1 MPLSPWRFSPL
12 HRGQPSVHMENNRY
26 IVSARKY
33 RPSTFESVVGQHALT
48 ETLRNSIRQGKL
60 AHAYLF
66 CGPRGVG
73 KTTCA
78 RIFAKTIN
86 CLNPTASHD
95 ACNQCESCTAFNE
108 QRSFNIHEL
117 DAASNNSVEDIRN
130 LIDQVR
136 IPPQIGKYSV
146 YIIDEVHM
154 LSAGAFNALL
164 KTLEEPP
171 SYAIFILATT
181 EKHKVLPT
189 ILSRCQVYDFQRITV
204 ADIIHHLQYVAQQ
217 EGISATEDALNVV
230 AQKADGGMRDALSIF
245 DQLVAFC
252 GDTITYERAIEV
264 LNVLDTEY
272 YFRLTDMSLKGDVKG
287 ALLLLNEVL
296 NKGFDAG
303 NFVSGLAKHLRDVL
317 VSHDAATIQLIE
329 TSDAIRQRYKQQAAY
344 TPAVWIFKALNIIVD
359 AETAY
364 RTSKNKRLTVE
375 LMLIRLTQISAVNQ
389 PAAVSS
395 QPIAAPSATPQPK
408 PAAQPAPAPQPAP
421 QPKPAQPAQAA
432 PQMPNIPNLPTIPT
446 IGSQPSTA
454 HRSNSDSAPTVQQSN
469 SDSAPTA
476 QRNNP
481 FTADQLSGAWV
492 GLKATFKREQRL
504 VAMLD
509 AHRPQLIDDHTAQV
523 TFVNP
528 WQEEEFKKFS
538 RQILSILRDA
548 LQNDRLLLQTVV
560 AENMA
565 PRRAYTSEEKYRVLL
580 EQNPYLSEFKKQ
592 FDMLLE

>member
-1 MPLSPWRFSPL
+1 
-12 HRGQPSVHMENNRY
+12 MENSRY

-86 CLNPTASHD
+86 CLNPTATHD

-204 ADIIHHLQYVAQQ
+204 ADIIHHLQYVASQ

-252 GDTITYERAIEV
+252 GETITYERAIEV

-272 YFRLTDMSLKGDVKG
+272 YFRLTDMTLQGDVKG

-296 NKGFDAG
+296 SKGFDAG

-317 VSHDAATIQLIE
+317 VAHDAATIQLIE
-329 TSDAIRQRYKQQAAY
+329 TSDAIRQHYKQQAAT
-344 TPAVWIFKALNIIVD
+344 TPAVWIFKALDIIVD

-375 LMLIRLTQISAVNQ
+375 LMLIRLTQIVAASNQ
-389 PAAVSS
+389 PSAVSS
-395 QPIAAPSATPQPK
+395 QPIAAPSAAQPAQQPK
-408 PAAQPAPAPQPAP
+408 PAAQPAPVAQPAP
-421 QPKPAQPAQAA
+421 QPKPAPQAA
-432 PQMPNIPNLPTIPT
+432 PQASQAIPQMPNIPNLPTIPS
-446 IGSQPSTA
+446 IGSQPSA
-454 HRSNSDSAPTVQQSN
+454 VSSQQSA
-469 SDSAPTA
+469 APTA
-476 QRNNP
+476 AQPAAQPQRNNP

-509 AHRPQLIDDHTAQV
+509 AHRPRLIDDHTAQV

-538 RQILSILRDA
+538 RQILTILRDA
-548 LQNDRLLLQTVV
+548 LQNDRLLIQTVV

-565 PRRAYTSEEKYRVLL
+565 PRRAYTSDEKYRVLL
-580 EQNPYLSEFKKQ
+580 EQNPYLGEFKKQ

>member
-1 MPLSPWRFSPL
+1 
-12 HRGQPSVHMENNRY
+12 MENNRY

-33 RPSTFESVVGQHALT
+33 RPSTFDSVVGQHALT

-86 CLNPTASHD
+86 CLHPTDTHD
-95 ACNQCESCTAFNE
+95 ACNACESCMAFNE

-117 DAASNNSVEDIRN
+117 DAASNNSVDDIRN
-130 LIDQVR
+130 LIEQVR

-204 ADIIHHLQYVAQQ
+204 ADIIHHLQFVAAK

-252 GDTITYERAIEV
+252 GNTISYDQAIEV
-264 LNVLDTEY
+264 LNVLDTDY
-272 YFRLTDMSLKGDVKG
+272 YFRLTDMTLKGDVRG

-303 NFVSGLAKHLRDVL
+303 NFMSGLAKHLRDVL
-317 VSHDAATIQLIE
+317 VSHDVSTIELIE
-329 TSDAIRQRYKQQAAY
+329 SSDAIRQHYKQQASY
-344 TPAVWIFKALNIIVD
+344 TPAVWIFRALGIIVD

-375 LMLIRLTQISAVNQ
+375 LMLIRLATIVESQKSKVES
-389 PAAVSS
+389 P
-395 QPIAAPSATPQPK
+395 QPIAAPSVQSAPRTPS
-408 PAAQPAPAPQPAP
+408 AAP
-421 QPKPAQPAQAA
+421 QPKPAPQAAPAA
-432 PQMPNIPNLPTIPT
+432 PQMPQMPQMPNVPNLPNIPT
-446 IGSQPSTA
+446 IGGQISEVRSQK
-454 HRSNSDSAPTVQQSN
+454 SDVSDQPAAPQEK
-469 SDSAPTA
+469 
-476 QRNNP
+476 RNTP

-492 GLKATFKREQRL
+492 GLKAKFKREQRL

-509 AHRPQLIDDHTAQV
+509 AHRPTLIDDHTALV
-523 TFVNP
+523 TFVTP

-538 RQILSILRDA
+538 RQALEYLHDD
-548 LQNDRLLLQTVV
+548 LQNDYLMLRTQVSETVV
-560 AENMA
+560 T
-565 PRRAYTSEEKYRVLL
+565 RRAYTSDEKYRVLL

-592 FDMLLE
+592 MDMLLE

>member
-1 MPLSPWRFSPL
+1 
-12 HRGQPSVHMENNRY
+12 MENNRY

-33 RPSTFESVVGQHALT
+33 RPTTFESVVGQHALT

-86 CLNPTASHD
+86 CQTPTATHD

-136 IPPQIGKYSV
+136 IPPQVGKYSV

-204 ADIIHHLQYVAQQ
+204 ADIIAHLQYVAAQ

-252 GDTITYERAIEV
+252 GDTLTYERAIEV

-272 YFRLTDMSLKGDVKG
+272 YFRLTDMCLKSDVKG

-296 NKGFDAG
+296 NKGFDAA
-303 NFVSGLAKHLRDVL
+303 NFVSGFAKHLRDVL
-317 VSHDAATIQLIE
+317 VAHDTATIQLIE
-329 TSDAIRQRYKQQAAY
+329 TSDAIRQHYKQQAAY
-344 TPAVWIFKALNIIVD
+344 TPAVWIFKALDIIVD

-375 LMLIRLTQISAVNQ
+375 LMLIRLAN
-389 PAAVSS
+389 
-395 QPIAAPSATPQPK
+395 IAAP
-408 PAAQPAPAPQPAP
+408 AQPATKEALPAPQVTAQAAKPAP
-421 QPKPAQPAQAA
+421 QNAQPAQTLNPSNTQTFKPSNAQPAQAA
-432 PQMPNIPNLPTIPT
+432 PQMPQMPNIPNIPNLPNIPSL
-446 IGSQPSTA
+446 GALSGKAGQSSVSASGPS
-454 HRSNSDSAPTVQQSN
+454 SVSDRGLSGEAGQNT
-469 SDSAPTA
+469 
-476 QRNNP
+476 QRNTP
-481 FTADQLSGAWV
+481 FTADQLNGAWV
-492 GLKATFKREQRL
+492 GLKSTFKKEQRL

-509 AHRPQLIDDHTAQV
+509 AHRPRLIDDHTALI

-538 RQILSILRDA
+538 RQILTILRNN
-548 LQNDRLLLQTVV
+548 LQNDTLLLQTVV

-565 PRRAYTSEEKYRVLL
+565 PKRAYTAEEKYRVLQ
-580 EQNPYLSEFKKQ
+580 EQNPYLAEFKKQ

>member
-1 MPLSPWRFSPL
+1 
-12 HRGQPSVHMENNRY
+12 MENNRY

-86 CLNPTASHD
+86 CLNPTSTHD

-329 TSDAIRQRYKQQAAY
+329 TSDAIRQHYKQQAAT

-375 LMLIRLTQISAVNQ
+375 LMLIRLATLVESQKSKVE
-389 PAAVSS
+389 ST
-395 QPIAAPSATPQPK
+395 QPISAPSAAPQAAQPAQHPK
-408 PAAQPAPAPQPAP
+408 PAAQPAHAPAP
-421 QPKPAQPAQAA
+421 QPKPAQPAQAM
-432 PQMPNIPNLPTIPT
+432 PQMPNIPNLPTIPS
-446 IGSQPSTA
+446 IVESQKSKVEST
-454 HRSNSDSAPTVQQSN
+454 Q
-469 SDSAPTA
+469 PTA
-476 QRNNP
+476 AAQPAAQQPQRNNP

-538 RQILSILRDA
+538 RQILTILRDA
-548 LQNDRLLLQTVV
+548 LSNDRLLLQTVV

-580 EQNPYLSEFKKQ
+580 EQNPYLGEFKKQ

>member
-1 MPLSPWRFSPL
+1 
-12 HRGQPSVHMENNRY
+12 MENNRY

-33 RPSTFESVVGQHALT
+33 RPTTFESVVGQHALT

-86 CLNPTASHD
+86 CQNPTSTHD

-204 ADIIHHLQYVAQQ
+204 ADIIHHLQYVAAQ

-252 GDTITYERAIEV
+252 GDTLTYERAIEV

-272 YFRLTDMSLKGDVKG
+272 YFRLTDMCLKSDVKG

-296 NKGFDAG
+296 NKGFDAA
-303 NFVSGLAKHLRDVL
+303 NFVSGFAKHLRDVL
-317 VSHDAATIQLIE
+317 VAHDTATINLIE
-329 TSDAIRQRYKQQAAY
+329 TSDAIRQHYKQQAAY
-344 TPAVWIFKALNIIVD
+344 TPAVWIFKALDIIVD
-359 AETAY
+359 SETAY

-375 LMLIRLTQISAVNQ
+375 LMLIRKHYLHRRLLPKRLNRHRHHNRLRSQNLLKHSTHQTLKRSNHLTLNLLSLHRQRRRCRRYPTCRTSHPLELCQAKPVNLLSAQAGSTQITCSGVLPAVCLLSAK
-389 PAAVSS
+389 AVCQAKPVKIRSV
-395 QPIAAPSATPQPK
+395 TPLLRQT
-408 PAAQPAPAPQPAP
+408 
-421 QPKPAQPAQAA
+421 
-432 PQMPNIPNLPTIPT
+432 NL
-446 IGSQPSTA
+446 TA
-454 HRSNSDSAPTVQQSN
+454 R
-469 SDSAPTA
+469 
-476 QRNNP
+476 
-481 FTADQLSGAWV
+481 
-492 GLKATFKREQRL
+492 GL
-504 VAMLD
+504 V
-509 AHRPQLIDDHTAQV
+509 
-523 TFVNP
+523 
-528 WQEEEFKKFS
+528 
-538 RQILSILRDA
+538 
-548 LQNDRLLLQTVV
+548 
-560 AENMA
+560 
-565 PRRAYTSEEKYRVLL
+565 
-580 EQNPYLSEFKKQ
+580 
-592 FDMLLE
+592 